1 MVPEL
6 DGIGD
11 GNGLGFFVEDSVA
24 AVVVKCRSN
33 IEPLMAA
40 IIPRATGHGFV
51 VDEYATSRW
60 SKWCGIKVER
70 SKQVFPCR
78 DCRVTLAGA
87 EKV

>member
-24 AVVVKCRSN
+24 AVVVECWSN
-33 IEPLMAA
+33 IEPLMAV
-40 IIPRATGHGFV
+40 IIPRAMGCGLV

-60 SKWCGIKVER
+60 S
-70 SKQVFPCR
+70 
-78 DCRVTLAGA
+78 
-87 EKV
+87 